1 MALKKEN
8 AMLSVKSI
16 KVSQVLPILS
26 LVLFFSACAGKSSN
40 DEVIKALEENLSKS
54 NVAINNS
61 TTTILKAL
69 DEKRNNPDYSESRS
83 TEWFER
89 AEKTAETSMRLY
101 NFIAEAKKDVGKKEF
116 SATILHEKLVSYKQE
131 VLSIDSA
138 ILEQFNNEF
147 EFVDSFSSPS
157 YSNDLLSRLSMLQNN
172 IKLTENK
179 IIAFCNT
186 KVGVT
191 GDWITSYS
199 AIVGQS
205 STYVKGGEEI
215 TVTAGVGSY
224 SHEALPTI
232 NFNGENIKIGEEGF
246 AVYKIKAP
254 KKPGN
259 YSIPVI
265 VDFLNVTIGK
275 YEAKEIKVKY
285 TVAKECN

>member
-1 MALKKEN
+1 MLINIKNTYCSILLALG
-8 AMLSVKSI
+8 SVFFISSCTEKSN
-16 KVSQVLPILS
+16 K
-26 LVLFFSACAGKSSN
+26 

-69 DEKRNNPDYSESRS
+69 EEKRNDPSYPETRS
-83 TEWFER
+83 IEWFKR
-89 AEKTAETSMRLY
+89 AEKTSEISMGLY
-101 NFIAEAKKDVGKKEF
+101 NFISEAKKDVGKKEF
-116 SATILHEKLVSYKQE
+116 SATLLHEKLVSYKQK
-131 VLSIDSA
+131 VLSTDSA

-254 KKPGN
+254 KKPGT
-259 YSIPVI
+259 YSIPVL